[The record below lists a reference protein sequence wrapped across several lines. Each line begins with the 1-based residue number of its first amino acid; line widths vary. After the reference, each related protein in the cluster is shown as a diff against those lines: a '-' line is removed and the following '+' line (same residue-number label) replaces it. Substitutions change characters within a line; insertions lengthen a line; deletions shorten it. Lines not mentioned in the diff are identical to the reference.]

1 MDTIT
6 EAVVRQLVE
15 SPARASKGN
24 RVAAR
29 QLVTALVGVREALGS
44 DAHAFGVELA
54 LVCRKA
60 TLKRDTLWQRE
71 WGASVSKRP
80 GRGNHHDS
88 WAIREGY
95 VRCDNNIRHRNG
107 YQSYADT
114 VLDTHPQW
122 ERNEYGHLR
131 RKGA

>member
-6 EAVVRQLVE
+6 EAAVRQLVE

-24 RVAAR
+24 PVAAR
-29 QLVTALVGVREALGS
+29 QLVAALAGAKALGS
-44 DAHAFGVELA
+44 DAYAYGIELA
-54 LVCRKA
+54 LACRKA
-60 TLKRDTLWQRE
+60 TLKRDTEWQRE
-71 WGASVSKRP
+71 WGSSVSKRP

-88 WAIREGY
+88 WTIREGY
-95 VRCDNNIRHRNG
+95 VRCDANIRHRNG

-131 RKGA
+131 RKP

>member
-29 QLVTALVGVREALGS
+29 QLVIALVGVREALGS

-54 LVCRKA
+54 LACRKDM
-60 TLKRDTLWQRE
+60 LRRDTLWQRE
-71 WGASVSKRP
+71 WGTKVSRRP
-80 GRGNHHDS
+80 ARGNHHDS
-88 WAIREGY
+88 WSIRERY
-95 VRCDNNIRHRNG
+95 MRC
-107 YQSYADT
+107 
-114 VLDTHPQW
+114 
-122 ERNEYGHLR
+122 
-131 RKGA
+131 

>member
-6 EAVVRQLVE
+6 QAAVRQLVE

-24 RVAAR
+24 PVAAR
-29 QLVTALVGVREALGS
+29 QLVAALAGAKALGS
-44 DAHAFGVELA
+44 DAYAYGIELA
-54 LVCRKA
+54 LACRKA
-60 TLKRDTLWQRE
+60 TLKRDTEWQRE

-88 WAIREGY
+88 WTIREGY
-95 VRCDNNIRHRNG
+95 VRCDANIRHRNG

-131 RKGA
+131 RKAA

>member
-6 EAVVRQLVE
+6 QAAVRQLVE

-24 RVAAR
+24 PVAAR
-29 QLVTALVGVREALGS
+29 QLVAALAGAKALGS
-44 DAHAFGVELA
+44 DAYAYGIELA
-54 LVCRKA
+54 LACRKA
-60 TLKRDTLWQRE
+60 TLRRDTEWQRE

-88 WAIREGY
+88 WTIREGY
-95 VRCDNNIRHRNG
+95 VRCDSGTRHRTG

-131 RKGA
+131 RKAA

>member
-6 EAVVRQLVE
+6 QAAVRQLVE

>member
-6 EAVVRQLVE
+6 EAAVRQLVE

-29 QLVTALVGVREALGS
+29 QLVAALAGAKALGS
-44 DAHAFGVELA
+44 DAYAYGIELA
-54 LVCRKA
+54 LACRKA
-60 TLKRDTLWQRE
+60 TLKRDTEWQRE
-71 WGASVSKRP
+71 WGSSVSKRP

-88 WAIREGY
+88 WTIREGY
-95 VRCDNNIRHRNG
+95 VRCDANIRHRNG

-131 RKGA
+131 RKP

>member
-1 MDTIT
+1 VDTIT
-6 EAVVRQLVE
+6 EAAVRQLVE

-24 RVAAR
+24 PVAAR
-29 QLVTALVGVREALGS
+29 QLVAALAGAKALGI
-44 DAHAFGVELA
+44 DAYAYGIELA
-54 LVCRKA
+54 LACRKA
-60 TLKRDTLWQRE
+60 TLKRDTEWQCE

-95 VRCDNNIRHRNG
+95 VRCDANIRHRNG
-107 YQSYADT
+107 YQAYADT

-131 RKGA
+131 RKP

>member
-6 EAVVRQLVE
+6 EAAVRQLVE

-29 QLVTALVGVREALGS
+29 QLVAALAGAKALGS
-44 DAHAFGVELA
+44 DAYAYGIELA
-54 LVCRKA
+54 LACRKA
-60 TLKRDTLWQRE
+60 TLKRDTEWQRE

-88 WAIREGY
+88 WTIREGY
-95 VRCDNNIRHRNG
+95 VRCDANIRPRNG

-114 VLDTHPQW
+114 VLDAHPQW

-131 RKGA
+131 RKP